1 MEGSYNKV
9 WSTRNTVQGEEFMFF
24 YDILIETIRLDME
37 NFYLLADTD
46 DYFQRRDCKLQRESI
61 RLFAFTRCWHF
72 AFLKEHKGAA
82 RFLPKGGMIS
92 FSL

>member
-46 DYFQRRDCKLQRESI
+46 DYFQR
-61 RLFAFTRCWHF
+61 
-72 AFLKEHKGAA
+72 
-82 RFLPKGGMIS
+82 
-92 FSL
+92 